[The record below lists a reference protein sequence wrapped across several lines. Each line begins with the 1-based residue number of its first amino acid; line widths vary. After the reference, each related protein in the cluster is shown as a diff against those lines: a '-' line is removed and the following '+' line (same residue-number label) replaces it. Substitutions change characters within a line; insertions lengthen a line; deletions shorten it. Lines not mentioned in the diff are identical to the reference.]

1 MFKAI
6 KNLHDKYNEQISIV
20 LKFGLMIGFIA
31 TVFLIFRPDHN
42 ENSNVSLP
50 EEIQVAEVGDI
61 MVVTKVG
68 DSIYVEFAKK

>member
-6 KNLHDKYNEQISIV
+6 KNLHDKYNEQISII
-20 LKFGLMIGFIA
+20 LKFGLMVGFLA

>member
-6 KNLHDKYNEQISIV
+6 KNLHDKYNEQISIL
-20 LKFGLMIGFIA
+20 LKFGLMVGFLA

>member
-6 KNLHDKYNEQISIV
+6 KNLHDKYNEQISII

>member
-20 LKFGLMIGFIA
+20 LKFGLMVGFLA